1 MSTNIV
7 NLNVPRCHASILAER
22 VRQDQK
28 WGEQNHP
35 PIEWLAILSEEV
47 GELAKEVNEQHW
59 RERPDSLMK
68 LRAELVQ
75 VAAVAV
81 AWLECL
87 DRAKQAEKEGT

>member
-1 MSTNIV
+1 MNPSIV
-7 NLNVPRCHASILAER
+7 NLNVPSCHASILAER

-35 PIEWLAILSEEV
+35 PIEWLAILTEEV
-47 GELAKEVNEQHW
+47 GELAKEVNEHRW
-59 RERPDSLMK
+59 RERPDSLAK

-87 DRAKQAEKEGT
+87 DRAAKEGT